1 MVTCCV
7 EKFKMSKMVDFI
19 ADLYTTLEKLVIA
32 NFRGM
37 AFICVSR
44 PLAISWS

>member
-32 NFRGM
+32 NFHDQYGFHMR
-37 AFICVSR
+37 F
-44 PLAISWS
+44 